1 VLVDDRFFIM
11 PLIFF
16 LIEKCHKITL
26 YKMAT
31 MNTLNLCRPGHGAS
45 CALCCGS
52 HNYNAPFEEIHALFK
67 KRREIFKLYSSEYI
81 AKCIRASRSNLTGS
95 YYPFSTIDESII
107 ITLPKLYQDGIQCP
121 FVILLDDGTI
131 GCAIYPETTQED
143 MRFDCFNNYT
153 CKYFS
158 CIAKEILT
166 PAEIEYAAR
175 LFKDWYY
182 YTLFIHSINI
192 LRQFKERYPHLENV
206 SLEDINKLKQTLADQ
221 LPVDKNL
228 HTIHSYF
235 S

>member
-1 VLVDDRFFIM
+1 
-11 PLIFF
+11 
-16 LIEKCHKITL
+16 
-26 YKMAT
+26 
-31 MNTLNLCRPGHGAS
+31 MNTLNLCRPGYGAS

-67 KRREIFKLYSSEYI
+67 RRREIFKLYSSEYI
-81 AKCIRASRSNLTGS
+81 AKCIRASRSSLTGS
-95 YYPFSTIDESII
+95 YYPFRNIDENII

-131 GCAIYPETTQED
+131 GCALYPESSHHD

-158 CIAKEILT
+158 CHSKEILT
-166 PAEIEYAAR
+166 TAEIEYAAR

-206 SLEDINKLKQTLADQ
+206 SFEDINKLKQTLGNQ
-221 LPVDKNL
+221 LFTDTNL